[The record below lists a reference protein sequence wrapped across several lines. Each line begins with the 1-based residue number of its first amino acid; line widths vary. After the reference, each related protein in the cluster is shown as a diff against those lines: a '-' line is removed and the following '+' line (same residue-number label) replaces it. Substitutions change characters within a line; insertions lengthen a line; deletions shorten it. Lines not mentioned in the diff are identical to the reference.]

1 MAVVTNISYGKS
13 ELNISA
19 FLCKKPICPLRFSCL
34 SVRVYIEKWCLFLSS
49 RRCWSRI
56 NLSRRKAVSE
66 TNIWRWKFLLWFQAL
81 TLLYVFY
88 LLFNSLLPIYFYID
102 IIVGFLKIFLKKMP
116 NQQFLDS
123 NLGWLELLLKHLRKF
138 GECVYFCV
146 QLFQRF
152 FKNLIEQLQ
161 FLIYCNQLMNPM
173 INSN

>member
-1 MAVVTNISYGKS
+1 MLESTMAWKKYTTPAPVMAVVTNISYGKS

-102 IIVGFLKIFLKKMP
+102 IIVVFFEDIFQENAKSAISWFQFRLVGAFVEAFEKIWWMCVFLCAIIPKIL
-116 NQQFLDS
+116 
-123 NLGWLELLLKHLRKF
+123 
-138 GECVYFCV
+138 
-146 QLFQRF
+146 
-152 FKNLIEQLQ
+152 
-161 FLIYCNQLMNPM
+161 
-173 INSN
+173 